1 MALTQA
7 QEKRMLAILLAVLV
21 LLVLYR
27 IMTAEEPKTAPLTYE
42 RGAVATS
49 PVRRGHVS
57 STDAVDPLLVF
68 LERKKERF
76 PGVKRNIFLMK
87 DPRPKP
93 KPKPKPATP
102 PPPLVPQKSPEE
114 IAADFARADLSKFR
128 FIGYLTEEDSS
139 LFLSKEGKLYIVQSG
154 DKILKNYRVKEA
166 GKDYVILFDTVT
178 NVEVRVELTGGEDA
192 ARPTPSYQRLPTPYQ
207 RPPTPYRS
215 RVP

>member
-7 QEKRMLAILLAVLV
+7 QEKKMLAILLAVLV

-27 IMTAEEPKTAPLTYE
+27 IMTAEEPKTAPLTYK

-76 PGVKRNIFLMK
+76 PGVRRNIFLMM

-102 PPPLVPQKSPEE
+102 PPPPVPQKSPEE

-154 DKILKNYRVKEA
+154 DKILKNYMVKEA
-166 GKDYVILFDTVT
+166 GKDHVILFDTVT
-178 NVEVRVELTGGEDA
+178 NVEVRVELTGGEGA
-192 ARPTPSYQRLPTPYQ
+192 ARQTPSYQRPPSPYQ
-207 RPPTPYRS
+207 RPPTPYR
-215 RVP
+215 